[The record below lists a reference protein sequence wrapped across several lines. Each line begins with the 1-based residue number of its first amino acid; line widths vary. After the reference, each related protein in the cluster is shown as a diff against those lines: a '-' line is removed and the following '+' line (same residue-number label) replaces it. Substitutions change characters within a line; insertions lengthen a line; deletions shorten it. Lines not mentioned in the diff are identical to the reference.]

1 MLFRSV
7 MRTLEEWIQEIGTI
21 TTTTTTTGV
30 IMAATTIRTLLSTIT
45 PWKGTKMRKSSK
57 RAKMSS
63 CHDEFGLTIIN

>member
-1 MLFRSV
+1 
-7 MRTLEEWIQEIGTI
+7 MRTLEEWIQKIGTVT

-30 IMAATTIRTLLSTIT
+30 IMAATTMRTLLSTIT

-63 CHDEFGLTIIN
+63 CHDEFAFTIIN